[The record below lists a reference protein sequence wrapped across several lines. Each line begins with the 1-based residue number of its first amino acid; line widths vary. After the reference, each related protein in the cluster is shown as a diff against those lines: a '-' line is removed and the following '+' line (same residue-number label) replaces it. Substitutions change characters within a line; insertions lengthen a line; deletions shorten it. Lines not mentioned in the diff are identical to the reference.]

1 MGGLTLP
8 EALQEGRR
16 VGPSLET
23 VSLTGASQAR
33 ALGAPAGAVGGSSG
47 PGRDRRLQRPR
58 RASPLPRGYLR
69 GPAGRGEVDQAK
81 GRRGW
86 TGLQTPPFHSEKPDW
101 RRGLP
106 TAGPGGSLMW
116 RTEGMETLPPKP
128 SSPLPTGLLP
138 QSLVSSPP
146 QEHGILLS
154 IVALGRTLRGAV
166 AGGRRG
172 ALEKAAWTVAVR
184 TEAVMR
190 RHCRKLR
197 QVRVPTRSHGRGLP
211 SQGPDRSWGEGRVGT
226 MPTP

>member
-1 MGGLTLP
+1 MCGG
-8 EALQEGRR
+8 EGRGTGWRGAHYPKRCRR
-16 VGPSLET
+16 VGPSLEP
-23 VSLTGASQAR
+23 VSLPGASQVH
-33 ALGAPAGAVGGSSG
+33 ALGAPAGAVGGRSG
-47 PGRDRRLQRPR
+47 PGRDPRLQRPR

-116 RTEGMETLPPKP
+116 RPEGMETTPTQALQPTPHQAPPP
-128 SSPLPTGLLP
+128 VPRLLP
-138 QSLVSSPP
+138 S
-146 QEHGILLS
+146 QEHSILLS

-197 QVRVPTRSHGRGLP
+197 QVRVPARSHGRGLP
-211 SQGPDRSWGEGRVGT
+211 SQGPDTS
-226 MPTP
+226 

>member
-1 MGGLTLP
+1 
-8 EALQEGRR
+8 
-16 VGPSLET
+16 
-23 VSLTGASQAR
+23 
-33 ALGAPAGAVGGSSG
+33 
-47 PGRDRRLQRPR
+47 
-58 RASPLPRGYLR
+58 
-69 GPAGRGEVDQAK
+69 
-81 GRRGW
+81 
-86 TGLQTPPFHSEKPDW
+86 
-101 RRGLP
+101 
-106 TAGPGGSLMW
+106 MW